1 MAWKDKELEENEAKW
16 ITGLPT
22 GTSPDGQPQAV
33 HRLPTRKIDPLSKAF
48 TAKSYARKDRAKRKR
63 LGLFE
68 TGCALPKRYV
78 IFHVLFRM
86 RDHVRT
92 IGLTSH
98 F

>member
-1 MAWKDKELEENEAKW
+1 MEWKDKELEESEAKW

-22 GTSPDGQPQAV
+22 GASPDGQPQAV

-48 TAKSYARKDRAKRKR
+48 TPESYARKSRAKRKR

-78 IFHVLFRM
+78 IFNVLFRM

>member
-1 MAWKDKELEENEAKW
+1 MEWKDKELEESEAKW

-22 GTSPDGQPQAV
+22 GASPDGQPQAV
-33 HRLPTRKIDPLSKAF
+33 HQLPTRKIYTLSKAF
-48 TAKSYARKDRAKRKR
+48 NTKGYAQESRAKRKR

-68 TGCALPKRYV
+68 TGCALPKNYV
-78 IFHVLFRM
+78 KFHVIFRM

>member
-1 MAWKDKELEENEAKW
+1 MEWKDKELEESEAKW

-22 GTSPDGQPQAV
+22 GASPDGQPQAV

-48 TAKSYARKDRAKRKR
+48 IQESYARKSRAKRKR

-78 IFHVLFRM
+78 IFNVLFRM